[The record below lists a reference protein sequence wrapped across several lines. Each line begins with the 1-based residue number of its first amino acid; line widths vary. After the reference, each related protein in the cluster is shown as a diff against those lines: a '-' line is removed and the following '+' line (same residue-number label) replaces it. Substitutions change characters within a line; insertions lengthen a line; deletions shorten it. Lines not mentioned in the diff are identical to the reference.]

1 MRVAKGIRGGK
12 SVSPGFDVAVNRHQ
26 LLDVIQKASDTG
38 TRQRYS
44 ASMSAAHRKKTHH
57 LQGET
62 HA

>member
-1 MRVAKGIRGGK
+1 MAEGIRGGK
-12 SVSPGFDVAVNRHQ
+12 SVSPDFDVAVKRHQ

-38 TRQRYS
+38 IRQRYS
-44 ASMSAAHRKKTHH
+44 ASMSATHRKKTHH